1 MREALPSFARQADL
15 ADAEAIDVDRGKH
28 APPPPP
34 DETSETR
41 RRRSKDREDSSP
53 GHRRS

>member
-1 MREALPSFARQADL
+1 MPSFAAQAQL
-15 ADAEAIDVDRGKH
+15 ARAEAIDIDRGKH
-28 APPPPP
+28 APSTTPP